1 MLHLP
6 FSPLFPHKNRFFKAS
21 PHPFSTFHSNL
32 FRFSISSPIITI
44 SIYFIFPC
52 IFHLSLLPFPL
63 FLLFP
68 LSLSYLP
75 PSISLLFIFFSLFHL
90 ISLFSLLT
98 SSSYLSPITI
108 ISLLLSFLHYLISFL
123 SLYLSLYLSIS
134 LSLSFSS
141 FILSLSSSF
150 LSQCHNDMSIRH
162 VYSIFP
168 APLLHLSLLFL
179 QSNHVFTWIIYMN
192 NK

>member
-44 SIYFIFPC
+44 SIYFIFPY

-75 PSISLLFIFFSLFHL
+75 PSISLLFISFSLFHL
-90 ISLFSLLT
+90 
-98 SSSYLSPITI
+98 

-168 APLLHLSLLFL
+168 PPPPPPLPSLS
-179 QSNHVFTWIIYMN
+179 TI
-192 NK
+192 

>member
-21 PHPFSTFHSNL
+21 PHPFSTFLSNL
-32 FRFSISSPIITI
+32 FRFSISFHLICI
-44 SIYFIFPC
+44 SIYFIFPY

-68 LSLSYLP
+68 LSSLSLSYLP

-98 SSSYLSPITI
+98 SFSYLSPITI

-123 SLYLSLYLSIS
+123 SLSLYISIS
-134 LSLSFSS
+134 LILFIYSLSF
-141 FILSLSSSF
+141 F
-150 LSQCHNDMSIRH
+150 LIPFTMS
-162 VYSIFP
+162 
-168 APLLHLSLLFL
+168 
-179 QSNHVFTWIIYMN
+179 
-192 NK
+192 